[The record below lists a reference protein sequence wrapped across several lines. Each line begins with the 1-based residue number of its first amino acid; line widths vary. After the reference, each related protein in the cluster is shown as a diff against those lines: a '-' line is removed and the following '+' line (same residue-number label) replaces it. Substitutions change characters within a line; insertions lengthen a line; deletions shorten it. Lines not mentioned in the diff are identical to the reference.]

1 MNFKHNSEKIWL
13 ENEDGKTIAEIDF
26 PETAPMTVTIWHTE
40 VDESLRGQKVA
51 GKLVQAAADQLRS
64 EGRKAIVTCSYASRW
79 FNHHPE
85 YDDVLLDAAKEHER
99 AKETVGNACG
109 LKPRKA

>member
-1 MNFKHNSEKIWL
+1 MDFKHSSEKIWL

-26 PETAPMTVTIWHTE
+26 PETAADTVTIWHTE
-40 VDESLRGQKVA
+40 VDECLRGQKVA

-79 FNHHPE
+79 FDRHPE

-99 AKETVGNACG
+99 AKETTGDACG